1 MSRRFVFLSES
12 MCLQGKYKYEEKI
25 NTFFTWQSST
35 APDILQSWQYWN
47 RMQLPLEN
55 LTWNYGEDIAVLEEF
70 ETALY
75 DLTVW
80 FPEKTWNVERKWFS
94 FSQGYSYTY
103 FIQTPDHTCL
113 WCKIANNAGICTC
126 LISQQE
132 DNKFPSYPR
141 RGFCSMLVFYS
152 N

>member
-1 MSRRFVFLSES
+1 MSRRFVFLSEA

-25 NTFFTWQSST
+25 NTFFHLAKLERARYFTITVLKSNAIT
-35 APDILQSWQYWN
+35 AWKLNMEIWRSHGCVRGVWN
-47 RMQLPLEN
+47 RTIWSNSVIP
-55 LTWNYGEDIAVLEEF
+55 W
-70 ETALY
+70 
-75 DLTVW
+75 
-80 FPEKTWNVERKWFS
+80 KKCNVERKWFS
-94 FSQGYSYTY
+94 FSQRYSYTY

-132 DNKFPSYPR
+132 DNKFPFYPR
-141 RGFCSMLVFYS
+141 CGFCSMLIYYS

>member
-47 RMQLPLEN
+47 RRQLPLEN
-55 LTWNYGEDIAVLEEF
+55 LTWNYGEDIAVREEF

-80 FPEKTWNVERKWFS
+80 FPEKTWNVEGKWFS
-94 FSQGYSYTY
+94 FSQGYSYTH

-141 RGFCSMLVFYS
+141 RGFCSMLFFYS